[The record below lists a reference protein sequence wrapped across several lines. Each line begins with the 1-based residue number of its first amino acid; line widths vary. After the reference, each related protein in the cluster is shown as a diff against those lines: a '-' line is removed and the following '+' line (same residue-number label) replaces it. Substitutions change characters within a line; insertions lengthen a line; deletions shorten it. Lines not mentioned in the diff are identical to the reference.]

1 MSTLPPEPTYNPNIP
16 VVTPGGGTVAAYN
29 DPNSP
34 ESIMK
39 KTAESQAQARVD
51 SRYDVKEGYCSYRC
65 HHLLLPFIFLLVILL
80 FMKTRKEI
88 ANIYLF
94 FIASVLLVL
103 YVVLSQNG
111 TLSYRR

>member
-1 MSTLPPEPTYNPNIP
+1 MSTLPPEPKFNPNVP
-16 VVTPGGGTVAAYN
+16 VVTPGGGTTAAYK

-39 KTAESQAQARVD
+39 KTAQTQAQAIVD
-51 SRYDVKEGYCSYRC
+51 TRYDVKEGYCGYRS
-65 HHLLLPFIFLLVILL
+65 HQLLLPFLFLLVVVL
-80 FMKTRKEI
+80 FMKTRKEV

-94 FIASVLLVL
+94 CIASVVLVL

-111 TLSYRR
+111 TLSR